1 MTTAD
6 PSNPDPVS
14 GAATRDAGGHQ
25 IVPTVVAVIPVRHG
39 VPPIGAVEAVLEAAG
54 RCWVVGTGTD
64 DALAALHG
72 AATEA
77 HLAELGPYAPARWA
91 AWLAG
96 RLPAGTT
103 VVLPHSPD
111 GRDLAP
117 RLAAALDRPLVSGAV
132 ELGPGVAWVARHG
145 GLAMD
150 ELELT
155 GPVVATLQIG
165 AGRHPEPPADAPAPT
180 VEHLAV
186 GEADRTGLG
195 APDEMGK
202 RSDGGAAPARTAD
215 AELVAELPA
224 DPATMDLAEAPRI
237 VAAGAGLGDQD
248 QIAVLEAVADALGAS
263 VGATRLVTDYGWL
276 PTERQIGTTG
286 VMVQPELYLA
296 VGVSGAVQHTAGL
309 GHPAHVIAV
318 NTDPSCP
325 MMELADLA
333 LVCDAPAF
341 LAELA
346 RLLDL

>member
-1 MTTAD
+1 MTSDAD
-6 PSNPDPVS
+6 ASAHDPV
-14 GAATRDAGGHQ
+14 AEVR
-25 IVPTVVAVIPVRHG
+25 VPEAVEAVAVVPVRHG
-39 VPPIGAVEAVLEAAG
+39 VPPVGAVETVLEAGG
-54 RCWVVGTGTD
+54 RCWLVGTGTD
-64 DALAALHG
+64 DALGALHG
-72 AATEA
+72 AVARA

-91 AWLAG
+91 AWLAE
-96 RLPAGTT
+96 RLPDGAT

-117 RLAAALDRPLVSGAV
+117 RLAAALDLPLVSGVV
-132 ELGPGVAWVARHG
+132 ELGRGVAWVARHG

-165 AGRHPEPPADAPAPT
+165 AGRHPEPPADTPAPEVT
-180 VEHLAV
+180 QVAVDGAAV
-186 GEADRTGLG
+186 GAAHGNGIGEDG
-195 APDEMGK
+195 AGH
-202 RSDGGAAPARTAD
+202 GAD

-276 PTERQIGTTG
+276 PAERQIGTTG

-309 GHPAHVIAV
+309 GHPVHVIAV

>member
-1 MTTAD
+1 MTA
-6 PSNPDPVS
+6 
-14 GAATRDAGGHQ
+14 
-25 IVPTVVAVIPVRHG
+25 TVVAVVPVRHG
-39 VPPIGAVEAVLEAAG
+39 VPPVGAVETVLEAGG
-54 RCWVVGTGTD
+54 RCWVVGSGTD
-64 DALAALHG
+64 DALSALHG
-72 AATEA
+72 AVTSA

-91 AWLAG
+91 DWLAAQ
-96 RLPAGTT
+96 LPAGAT

-117 RLAAALDRPLVSGAV
+117 RLAATLDRPLVSGVV

-165 AGRHPEPPADAPAPT
+165 AGRHPEAPAAAPAPEVERVT
-180 VEHLAV
+180 VEAL
-186 GEADRTGLG
+186 TGG
-195 APDEMGK
+195 
-202 RSDGGAAPARTAD
+202 AD

-237 VAAGAGLGDQD
+237 VAAGAGLGDRD
-248 QIAVLEAVADALGAS
+248 QIALLEAVADALGAS

-276 PTERQIGTTG
+276 PAERQIGTTG

-346 RLLDL
+346 RLLGI

>member
-1 MTTAD
+1 M
-6 PSNPDPVS
+6 
-14 GAATRDAGGHQ
+14 
-25 IVPTVVAVIPVRHG
+25 IPVRQG
-39 VPPIGAVEAVLEAAG
+39 VAPVGAIEAVLEAGG
-54 RCWVVGTGTD
+54 RCWVVGSGTN

-72 AATEA
+72 AAA
-77 HLAELGPYAPARWA
+77 SVHLAELGPFAPARWA
-91 AWLAG
+91 AWLAD
-96 RLPAGTT
+96 RLPVGAT

-117 RLAAALDRPLVSGAV
+117 RLAAALDLPLISSVV
-132 ELGPGVAWVARHG
+132 ELGPSVAWVARHG

-165 AGRHPEPPADAPAPT
+165 GGRHPEPPDHAPAPT
-180 VEHLAV
+180 VERVPVDELAGG
-186 GEADRTGLG
+186 GEAQCAL
-195 APDEMGK
+195 
-202 RSDGGAAPARTAD
+202 D
-215 AELVAELPA
+215 AELLAELPA

-237 VAAGAGLGDQD
+237 MAAGAGLGDRD
-248 QIAVLEAVADALGAS
+248 QMAVLEAVADALGAS

-276 PTERQIGTTG
+276 PAERQIGTTG

-341 LAELA
+341 LAELS
-346 RLLDL
+346 RQLGL

>member
-1 MTTAD
+1 MTPNSDTAPHD
-6 PSNPDPVS
+6 AVEDVRVPAV
-14 GAATRDAGGHQ
+14 GAAT
-25 IVPTVVAVIPVRHG
+25 VAVIPVRHG
-39 VPPIGAVEAVLEAAG
+39 MPPVGAIEAALEARG
-54 RCWVVGTGTD
+54 RCWVVGSGTD
-64 DALAALHG
+64 DALAALGG
-72 AATEA
+72 AVTTA

-96 RLPAGTT
+96 RLPAGAS

-117 RLAAALDRPLVSGAV
+117 RLAAALDLPLISSVV

-165 AGRHPEPPADAPAPT
+165 AGRHAEPPAGAPAPT
-180 VEHLAV
+180 VERMAV
-186 GEADRTGLG
+186 DWATGDGAGGDDRL
-195 APDEMGK
+195 M
-202 RSDGGAAPARTAD
+202 D

-237 VAAGAGLGDQD
+237 VAAGAGLGDRD
-248 QIAVLEAVADALGAS
+248 QIAVLEAVAGALGAS

-276 PTERQIGTTG
+276 PGERQIGTTG

-309 GHPAHVIAV
+309 GHPAHIIAV

-333 LVCDAPAF
+333 LVCDGPAF

>member
-1 MTTAD
+1 MTA
-6 PSNPDPVS
+6 
-14 GAATRDAGGHQ
+14 
-25 IVPTVVAVIPVRHG
+25 TVVAVVPVRHG
-39 VPPIGAVEAVLEAAG
+39 VPPVGAVETVLEAGG
-54 RCWVVGTGTD
+54 RCWVVGSGTD
-64 DALAALHG
+64 DALSALHG
-72 AATEA
+72 AVTSA

-91 AWLAG
+91 AWLAA
-96 RLPAGTT
+96 RLPAGAT

-117 RLAAALDRPLVSGAV
+117 RLAAALDHPLVSGVV

-165 AGRHPEPPADAPAPT
+165 AGRHPEPSAAAPAPEVERVT
-180 VEHLAV
+180 V
-186 GEADRTGLG
+186 DDG
-195 APDEMGK
+195 A
-202 RSDGGAAPARTAD
+202 GGAQPPATPPTD

-237 VAAGAGLGDQD
+237 VAAGAGLGDRD
-248 QIAVLEAVADALGAS
+248 QIALLEAVADALGAS

-276 PTERQIGTTG
+276 PAERQIGTTG

-333 LVCDAPAF
+333 LVCDAPTF

-346 RLLDL
+346 RQLGI

>member
-1 MTTAD
+1 MT
-6 PSNPDPVS
+6 
-14 GAATRDAGGHQ
+14 AA
-25 IVPTVVAVIPVRHG
+25 VVAVIPVRHG
-39 VPPIGAVEAVLEAAG
+39 VPPVGAIEAVLEAGG
-54 RCWVVGTGTD
+54 RCWVVGSGTD

-72 AATEA
+72 AAASA

-96 RLPAGTT
+96 RLPDGAT

-117 RLAAALDRPLVSGAV
+117 RLAAALNLPLISSVV
-132 ELGPGVAWVARHG
+132 ELGPGLAWVARHG

-150 ELELT
+150 VLELT

-165 AGRHPEPPADAPAPT
+165 AGRHPEPPAGAPAPA
-180 VEHLAV
+180 VDRVAV
-186 GEADRTGLG
+186 GESAG
-195 APDEMGK
+195 DE
-202 RSDGGAAPARTAD
+202 APAGEARPVD

-237 VAAGAGLGDQD
+237 VAAGAGLGDRD

-276 PTERQIGTTG
+276 PAERQIGTTG

-309 GHPAHVIAV
+309 GHPAHIIAV

-341 LAELA
+341 LAELS
-346 RLLDL
+346 RLLGL

>member
-1 MTTAD
+1 MTSISDASAQY
-6 PSNPDPVS
+6 PVPDVRVPVE
-14 GAATRDAGGHQ
+14 
-25 IVPTVVAVIPVRHG
+25 VAVVPVRHG
-39 VPPIGAVEAVLEAAG
+39 VVPVGAIEAVAEAGG

-64 DALAALHG
+64 DALAALGG
-72 AATEA
+72 AVTSA

-91 AWLAG
+91 AWLAR
-96 RLPAGTT
+96 RLPDDTT

-117 RLAAALDRPLVSGAV
+117 RLAAALDLPLVSSVV
-132 ELGPGVAWVARHG
+132 ELAPGRAWVARHG

-165 AGRHPEPPADAPAPT
+165 IGRHPEPPLDAPAPR
-180 VEHLAV
+180 VERVAV
-186 GEADRTGLG
+186 DHDNGSEGHG
-195 APDEMGK
+195 
-202 RSDGGAAPARTAD
+202 AD

-237 VAAGAGLGDQD
+237 IAAGAGLGDRD
-248 QIAVLEAVADALGAS
+248 QIAVLEAVAHALGAS

-276 PTERQIGTTG
+276 PAERQIGTTG

-346 RLLDL
+346 RLLDI

>member
-1 MTTAD
+1 MET
-6 PSNPDPVS
+6 
-14 GAATRDAGGHQ
+14 
-25 IVPTVVAVIPVRHG
+25 
-39 VPPIGAVEAVLEAAG
+39 VLEAGG
-54 RCWVVGTGTD
+54 RCWLVGTGTD

-72 AATEA
+72 AAAHA

-91 AWLAG
+91 AWLAEQ
-96 RLPAGTT
+96 LPAGAT

-117 RLAAALDRPLVSGAV
+117 RLAAALGLPLVSGVV

-165 AGRHPEPPADAPAPT
+165 AGRHPEPPAGASAPEVAHVA
-180 VEHLAV
+180 VEVAAAHD
-186 GEADRTGLG
+186 GDDDGDRHG
-195 APDEMGK
+195 
-202 RSDGGAAPARTAD
+202 AD

-237 VAAGAGLGDQD
+237 VAAGAGLGDRD
-248 QIAVLEAVADALGAS
+248 QIALLEAVADALGAS

-276 PTERQIGTTG
+276 PAERQIGTTG

-346 RLLDL
+346 RQLGL

>member
-1 MTTAD
+1 MTSSSDA
-6 PSNPDPVS
+6 SAHDPV
-14 GAATRDAGGHQ
+14 REVR
-25 IVPTVVAVIPVRHG
+25 VPEGLEAVAVVPVRHG
-39 VPPIGAVEAVLEAAG
+39 VPPVGAVETVLETGG
-54 RCWVVGTGTD
+54 RCWLVGTGTD
-64 DALAALHG
+64 DALGALHG
-72 AATEA
+72 AVAHA

-91 AWLAG
+91 AWLAE
-96 RLPAGTT
+96 RLPDGAT

-117 RLAAALDRPLVSGAV
+117 RLAAALDLPLVSGVV

-165 AGRHPEPPADAPAPT
+165 AGRHPDPPAGTPAPEVT
-180 VEHLAV
+180 QVAV
-186 GEADRTGLG
+186 DG
-195 APDEMGK
+195 AGH
-202 RSDGGAAPARTAD
+202 GAD

-276 PTERQIGTTG
+276 PAERQIGTTG

-309 GHPAHVIAV
+309 GHPVHVIAV